1 MKRWFLAAA
10 SGLLVS
16 CVHPH
21 VSLKNYTRVEDFT
34 PTHARW
40 LNEHCELMETMA
52 TTLPG
57 SVGSMGGDRG
67 NYLMRVGT
75 SHGPLYSDNSST
87 TFAAS
92 LLYACSEPTPWPR
105 EDGALVRRYYKHGVE
120 SGAAQA
126 VSCIATERPTRKFQ
140 IVTPGDGAA
149 PTATSYARYRLT
161 PVVVIP
167 PGREREAADWGV
179 VAGPRGSWVA
189 ANHVLCSTFRDA
201 LLKLRVGGK
210 ARAAAAKYDPSLMV
224 EFKVAGNVIRVPA
237 PETGP
242 DMLEYDV
249 ELLEVGDVNLLYQQ
263 VGFTP

>member
-1 MKRWFLAAA
+1 MKRWGLAVA
-10 SGLLVS
+10 GLLLAS
-16 CVHPH
+16 CYHPY
-21 VSLKNYTRVEDFT
+21 VPLKNYTRAEDFT
-34 PTHARW
+34 PDHARW

-52 TTLPG
+52 AGLPG
-57 SVGSMGGDRG
+57 SIGLAGGDRG
-67 NYLMRVGT
+67 NYLMRVGVT
-75 SHGPLYSDNSST
+75 HGELYADNSSNE
-87 TFAAS
+87 FVAS
-92 LLYACSEPTPWPR
+92 ILYACSEPTPWPR
-105 EDGALVRRYYKHGVE
+105 EDGGLVRLFYKYGVE

-126 VSCIATERPTRKFQ
+126 VTCTATERPARQFQ

-149 PTATSYARYRLT
+149 PTTTSYAKYRLT

-167 PGREREAADWGV
+167 PDRQQEAAEWGV

-210 ARAAAAKYDPSLMV
+210 ARVAAAKHDPSQAAVVMWKGI
-224 EFKVAGNVIRVPA
+224 EIHIPE

-249 ELLEVGDVNLLYQQ
+249 ELLELGDVNLLYDQ
-263 VGFTP
+263 VGFTQ